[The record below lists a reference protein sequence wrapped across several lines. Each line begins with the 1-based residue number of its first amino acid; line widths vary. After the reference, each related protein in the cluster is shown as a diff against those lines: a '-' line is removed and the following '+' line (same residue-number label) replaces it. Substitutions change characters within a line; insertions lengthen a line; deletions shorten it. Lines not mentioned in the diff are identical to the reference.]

1 MGKYLVIANLTGH
14 DSHGVQRVPR
24 YLQWLAEGDFV
35 ADRTVKV
42 VTDTPVLAVLDG
54 QYGFG
59 QTVAPQ
65 AVEIGIKKCK
75 EMGLAAIALRNAGH
89 VGRVGDWAEMA
100 AAEGL
105 ISIHYVNAASSVL
118 VAPFGGVDRR
128 FSTAPYCVGIP
139 RKGQNPLVLDFA
151 TSVVAEGKVLNA
163 SFGGKK
169 IPDDALI
176 APDGS
181 TSGDPHVLYGDYTPT
196 GPRTYRKGTG
206 AIRAFG
212 EHKGSGLA
220 LMCEILGGSLTGTGA
235 TQESRKWANGMLS
248 FYIDPARIDPEGFFP
263 EDVTR
268 YVAYVKS
275 ATPGRARRR
284 GARSRRARGAH
295 AHQAAEGGRAAA
307 RRHVEGH
314 CRRSRKDRHRCGP
327 HSTHARL
334 TTRNIHSEDTPV
346 QHSNDLIETPQELRH
361 AHHLQRA
368 GDRGARAPPH
378 RLHHQASGVPV
389 PRPAAHRRLCA
400 HGDHPHHACLRA
412 EQQGRPQAARR
423 LLRVCGVQ
431 ARPHHHRHPG
441 PRRGRRRLRCLLGR
455 GAERRA

>member
-1 MGKYLVIANLTGH
+1 MITVKAKALEELVRDIFRKAGCSAAEAGRMGKYLVIANLTGH

-42 VTDTPVLAVLDG
+42 ITDTPVLAVLDG

-65 AVEIGIKKCK
+65 AVEIGIKKCT
-75 EMGLAAIALRNAGH
+75 EMGLAAVALRNSGH

-100 AAEGL
+100 AADGL

-151 TSVVAEGKVLNA
+151 TSIVAEGKVLNA

-235 TQESRKWANGMLS
+235 TQEERKWANGMLS
-248 FYIDPARIDPEGFFP
+248 FYIDPARIDPDGFFP

-268 YVAYVKS
+268 YVGYVKS
-275 ATPGRARRR
+275 ARPATAGAEVLVPGEPEERMRAKRLKD
-284 GARSRRARGAH
+284 GVPLPEDTWKAIAA
-295 AHQAAEGGRAAA
+295 AAEKIGIDAA
-307 RRHVEGH
+307 R
-314 CRRSRKDRHRCGP
+314 
-327 HSTHARL
+327 
-334 TTRNIHSEDTPV
+334 I
-346 QHSNDLIETPQELRH
+346 
-361 AHHLQRA
+361 QRA
-368 GDRGARAPPH
+368 LD
-378 RLHHQASGVPV
+378 
-389 PRPAAHRRLCA
+389 
-400 HGDHPHHACLRA
+400 
-412 EQQGRPQAARR
+412 
-423 LLRVCGVQ
+423 
-431 ARPHHHRHPG
+431 
-441 PRRGRRRLRCLLGR
+441 
-455 GAERRA
+455 

>member
-1 MGKYLVIANLTGH
+1 MIHVKAKALEELVRDIFRKAGCSAAEAERMGKYLVIANLTGH

-42 VTDTPVLAVLDG
+42 ITDTPVLAVVDG

-65 AVEIGIKKCK
+65 AVAIGIRKCK
-75 EMGLAAIALRNAGH
+75 EMGLAAVALRNAGH

-235 TQESRKWANGMLS
+235 TQEERKWANGMLS
-248 FYIDPARIDPEGFFP
+248 FYIDPARIDPDGFFP

-275 ATPGRARRR
+275 ARPATPGGEVLIPGEPEERTRAQRLKE
-284 GARSRRARGAH
+284 GVPLPEDTWKAIAY
-295 AHQAAEGGRAAA
+295 AAEKVGIDAA
-307 RRHVEGH
+307 R
-314 CRRSRKDRHRCGP
+314 
-327 HSTHARL
+327 
-334 TTRNIHSEDTPV
+334 I
-346 QHSNDLIETPQELRH
+346 
-361 AHHLQRA
+361 QRTL
-368 GDRGARAPPH
+368 D
-378 RLHHQASGVPV
+378 
-389 PRPAAHRRLCA
+389 
-400 HGDHPHHACLRA
+400 
-412 EQQGRPQAARR
+412 
-423 LLRVCGVQ
+423 
-431 ARPHHHRHPG
+431 
-441 PRRGRRRLRCLLGR
+441 
-455 GAERRA
+455 